1 MQELNMYSFRISFFL
16 LLSVAT
22 VQLNAQQF
30 GGNPPSL
37 KWNQI
42 NTDTARIIFPKG
54 LETQALQV
62 ASIVHAL
69 SNATLQTAGGHQR
82 KINIIFQNQTTIS
95 NAYVSLAPFRSEFQL
110 TAAQNSLDLGS
121 LPWQQQLAIHEYRH
135 VQQYNNYRIG
145 VSKVLYYLFGEG
157 GQELGNSLAIP
168 NWYWEGDAVY
178 QETLVSNQG
187 RGRLPFFFNGY
198 RSLWAA
204 EKKYSWMKLRNGSLR
219 DYVPD
224 HYPLGYMLVAYG
236 REKYGDDFW
245 RNVTLDAASFKG
257 LFYPLQ
263 KGIKKY
269 AGISFDQFRDNALH
283 YFNGQQPKSTETDSA
298 HMHTREQK
306 HFVADE
312 EFPQFIDHEHIVFV
326 KTTYRKIPAFVE
338 RNILT
343 GKERVIKNRAISLD
357 NYFSCKN
364 GMVVYAAYETDARWS
379 WRDFS
384 VIHLL
389 DLKTGIDKKISART
403 KYFSPDISATGDKV
417 VAVNV
422 RPDGKSE
429 LVILNSSSGEIE
441 NTIPNKDSLFYTY
454 PKFYN
459 EHQLISAVRN
469 QLGEMSLA
477 VIDDR
482 DGSAKYLLPF
492 SMNPVAFL
500 SVQKDTVFFSATHNG
515 RDDLFSFVNDHLYQI
530 ILPVKNDE
538 TGNYQLAA
546 SDGYYAWNSFTAVG
560 YTIHNSDKE
569 HMQFREISATEFA
582 VPLIT
587 QQVHSLE
594 KDPAD
599 LLNKISFGQYSVS
612 KYSQSFNLFN
622 FHSWRPYI
630 DDPDYS
636 FSLVS
641 ENVLNTMESELF
653 AEYNRNEGYKR
664 VGVDATY
671 GQLFPW
677 IDAGLNYTFD
687 RNGLYR
693 NQKVFWNEAQVNA
706 GMSIP
711 LHFVKNKT
719 STSLQFGS
727 DVIYNKRYYTG
738 FFKDTF
744 SNKAFTYV
752 DPFIFFSNQV
762 QQAQM
767 QIYPRFAQTLT
778 LSYNRAITT
787 FSGNQFLASGYIYLP
802 GISYTHSLVLSAAFQ
817 QRDSLN
823 NIIFSNNFPFSRGY
837 SSENFYRMYRF
848 GGNYN
853 FPLAYPDWGF
863 GDIVYFLRIRAN
875 LFFDYT
881 KALDFFTNGAR
892 FEPTYRSVGTEIYF
906 DTKWW
911 NQLSISF
918 GFRYSHLLD
927 PDFEGRGPNQWEFIL
942 PINLLSK

>member
-1 MQELNMYSFRISFFL
+1 MPLSRIFFFSFIFL
-16 LLSVAT
+16 LALQAG
-22 VQLNAQQF
+22 AQQF

-42 NTDTARIIFPKG
+42 NTDTARVIFPKG
-54 LETQALQV
+54 LETQAQQV
-62 ASIVHAL
+62 ASIIHAL

-110 TAAQNSLDLGS
+110 TAEQNSLDLGS

-145 VSKVLYYLFGEG
+145 LSKALYILFGEG
-157 GQELGNSLAIP
+157 GQELGNSLAVP

-178 QETLVSNQG
+178 QETLVSKQG

-198 RSLWAA
+198 RSLWAG

-236 REKYGDDFW
+236 REKYGEDFW

-269 AGISFDQFRDNALH
+269 SGISFEQFRNNALH
-283 YFNGQQPKSTETDSA
+283 YFDEQQPKPAQPDPSSIHA
-298 HMHTREQK
+298 REHK
-306 HFVADE
+306 HFVADQ
-312 EFPQFIDHEHIVFV
+312 EFPQFIDDGRIVYV
-326 KTTYRKIPAFVE
+326 KTTYKNIPAFVE
-338 RNILT
+338 RNLLN
-343 GKERVIKNRAISLD
+343 GKERVIKNRSISLD
-357 NYFSCKN
+357 NYFSYKN
-364 GMVVYAAYETDARWS
+364 GKIVYAAYETDARWS

-384 VIHLL
+384 VIHVL
-389 DLKTGIDKKISART
+389 DVRTGNDKKITSRT

-422 RPDGKSE
+422 NTEGKSE
-429 LVILNSSSGEIE
+429 LVILNGSSGEPE
-441 NTIPNKDSLFYTY
+441 TTIPNKDSLFYTY

-459 EHQLISAVRN
+459 EHGIISAVRN
-469 QLGEMSLA
+469 QQGEMSLA

-492 SMNPVAFL
+492 SMNPIAFP

-515 RDDLFSFVNDHLYQI
+515 SDDLFAFANDHLYRI
-530 ILPVKNDE
+530 ELPIKNGQ
-538 TGNYQLAA
+538 TGNYQLSA
-546 SDGYYAWNSFTAVG
+546 SGRNYVWNAFTAVG
-560 YTIHNSDKE
+560 YTLFNSTNI
-569 HMQFREISATEFA
+569 QLNEIAADAFA
-582 VPLIT
+582 APLVS
-587 QQVHSLE
+587 QQIHSLE
-594 KDPAD
+594 KGPAD
-599 LLNKISFGQYSVS
+599 LLNKISFGQYGVT
-612 KYSQSFNLFN
+612 KYPQSFNLFN

-641 ENVLNTMESELF
+641 ENVLNTLESEVF

-664 VGVDATY
+664 IGVDATY

-677 IDAGLNYTFD
+677 IDAGVNYTFE
-687 RNGLYR
+687 RNGLYKG
-693 NQKVFWNEAQVNA
+693 QKVFWNEAQANA
-706 GMSIP
+706 GISIP
-711 LHFVKNKT
+711 LHFIKSRT

-738 FFKDTF
+738 IFKDTF
-744 SNKAFTYV
+744 SNRAFAYV
-752 DPFIFFSNQV
+752 DPYIFFSNQV

-778 LSYNRAITT
+778 LTYNRAITT
-787 FSGNQFLASGYIYLP
+787 FSGNQFLASGYFYLP
-802 GISYTHSLVLSAAFQ
+802 GIAYTHSLVLSAAFQ
-817 QRDSLN
+817 QRDSLD
-823 NIIFSNNFPFSRGY
+823 NIIFSNSFPFSRGY
-837 SSENFYRMYRF
+837 SSENFYRMFRF

-853 FPLAYPDWGF
+853 FPIAYPDWGF
-863 GDIVYFLRIRAN
+863 GDIVYFLRVRAN
-875 LFFDYT
+875 LFYDYT

-892 FEPTYRSVGTEIYF
+892 FEPTYRSFGTEIYF

-918 GFRYSHLLD
+918 GFRYSRLLD
-927 PDFEGRGPNQWEFIL
+927 TDFEGRGPNQWEFIL